1 MGNPISVLKRGRQ
14 TIQVYHKNFE
24 YYQPNTHKCGDCAI
38 RAVAKALDV
47 SWEEALT
54 LLYNTSRVVHEDPIS
69 TKTIGETLKVHG
81 FAWKGFK
88 PKEGGKRPTVADF
101 AAGHESGRYILR
113 LAKHVV
119 CAVGGL
125 YYDIWDCGVK
135 PVYGYWVRESSVA
148 PGRLF

>member
-14 TIQVYHKNFE
+14 TIQVYHNNFE

-69 TKTIGETLKVHG
+69 TKTIGETLKFHG

-88 PKEGGKRPTVADF
+88 PEEGGKRPTSPRNMSPGGTSSAWPSTSCVRSAGGTSTSGT
-101 AAGHESGRYILR
+101 AA
-113 LAKHVV
+113 
-119 CAVGGL
+119 
-125 YYDIWDCGVK
+125 
-135 PVYGYWVRESSVA
+135 
-148 PGRLF
+148 